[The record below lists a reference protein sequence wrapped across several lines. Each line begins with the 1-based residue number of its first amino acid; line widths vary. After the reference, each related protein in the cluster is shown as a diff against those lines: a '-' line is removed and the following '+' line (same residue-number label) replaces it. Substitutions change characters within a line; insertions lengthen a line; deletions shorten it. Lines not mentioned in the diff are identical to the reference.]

1 MLKQIENCEILHN
14 MTNPG
19 PDSKRIKTCR
29 KREEEEDAGSNG
41 GARWCA
47 GALPASWSV
56 RAVICN
62 QLHCE
67 LISDISHCWDNCLS
81 LTRLPDLGKKA
92 KDFLSLSINLFEAF

>member
-14 MTNPG
+14 MMNPR

-41 GARWCA
+41 GAHWCA
-47 GALPASWSV
+47 SALPASRFV
-56 RAVICN
+56 RAITCN
-62 QLHCE
+62 QLHRE
-67 LISDISHCWDNCLS
+67 LISYISHCCDNCSS

-92 KDFLSLSINLFEAF
+92 RLS